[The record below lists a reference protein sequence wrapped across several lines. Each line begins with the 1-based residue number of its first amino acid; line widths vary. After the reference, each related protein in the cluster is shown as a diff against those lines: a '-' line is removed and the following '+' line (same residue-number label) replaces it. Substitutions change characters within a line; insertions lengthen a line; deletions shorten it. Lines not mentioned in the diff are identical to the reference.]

1 MAAAFAVPAAVAA
14 AAVAVDD
21 GLDANEA
28 AAGAVWWAA
37 VLLTQL
43 HGEDGSRSN
52 TQLRRLPRT
61 THSRSPLLQAIK
73 SSYPTANA
81 AHRYFVS
88 SIFLNKSGQKSRL
101 HSCAPD

>member
-52 TQLRRLPRT
+52 TQLRLRRLPRT

-81 AHRYFVS
+81 ANAANRYFVS
-88 SIFLNKSGQKSRL
+88 SIV
-101 HSCAPD
+101 